1 MMICGSLRWMLR
13 LLQVAGVAFSKL
25 QNADNV
31 GKSPALI
38 LKRGFMIA
46 IMNQSSH
53 GSPAA
58 EQATCL
64 QALLC
69 CSATVSFY

>member
-1 MMICGSLRWMLR
+1 MLR

-46 IMNQSSH
+46 IMDQSSH

-58 EQATCL
+58 EQARMS
-64 QALLC
+64 AGIAMLL
-69 CSATVSFY
+69 SHSQLLLKRLTL